1 MVRTTARR
9 LLVALSAVALVAWLA
24 PSAGAQ
30 GTTTRQRT
38 TYITFS
44 QPVSLPGITLP
55 AGTYIFQHLAPGIVN
70 HRHVV
75 QVLSKDR
82 QKIYATLLAI
92 PNTQIKPAGKPF
104 VMFRERPAN
113 APAAV
118 QAWFY
123 PGDTIGDEFVYPPQE
138 ARQIAE
144 ANKEP
149 VLSSPAV
156 KEPGQAGTATGENAQ
171 NEAKTLESAPV
182 SRSGETSQRQMAE
195 NQSQPPANPS
205 AGQTM
210 SPRSQPPA
218 PAPNEPSPNATPNPQ
233 ATPGQT
239 PSGNTPRRL
248 PQTGSSLWLFGLLAL
263 VAPLGG
269 VGLRLL
275 RSQL

>member
-1 MVRTTARR
+1 MVRTTAPR

-24 PSAGAQ
+24 PRAAAQ

-38 TYITFS
+38 TYLTFS

-55 AGTYIFQHLAPGIVN
+55 AGTYIFQHLSPDIVN

-75 QVLSKDR
+75 QVLSKNR

-104 VMFRERPAN
+104 VMFKERPAK

-144 ANKEP
+144 ANHEP

-156 KEPGQAGTATGENAQ
+156 KEPSQSGAATGENAQ
-171 NEAKTLESAPV
+171 NEAKALEAAPV
-182 SRSGETSQRQMAE
+182 SRSGENAQNQMAK
-195 NQSQPPANPS
+195 NNSQPPAN
-205 AGQTM
+205 AN
-210 SPRSQPPA
+210 PPA
-218 PAPNEPSPNATPNPQ
+218 NPNPPPSSANPPATPNPTPNRQ
-233 ATPGQT
+233 AAPGRT
-239 PSGNTPRRL
+239 PSANTPRRL

-269 VGLRLL
+269 FGLRRL
-275 RSQL
+275 RSHL